1 MKSNQLFLCVAVG
14 LAFLFFAVCEDTPF
28 EWMRPDR
35 FDEINDKFYS
45 ITGENCR
52 SKRQDDLQFRPGTV
66 AQKPRYNMLLSTIIY
81 SNRSNLL
88 HAHNMALN
96 RAFFYSFIYQQLNN
110 SWDFDTQPGLMYI
123 YMGHA
128 ADVTANPGFINGSSI
143 FFDNNCSYPNWYRKM
158 NFNTTLPLFGPRAW
172 RADDYNEPTSWLR
185 EPSNNTI
192 DIHDYGSG
200 RIRNYTHPQYKGN
213 PWYRDWLP
221 DLVEKDDSVRK
232 FTYSV
237 GIKYS
242 NTTGVF
248 IKDEFTDY
256 SFFGPPQPG
265 QLSGKEALP
274 VLISDPYFD
283 CDRSDRWIV
292 TASAPVVEYMPRYS
306 PWIHLR
312 RARFVGVTTM
322 DLEFERLDMNQCPL
336 AEGNPAP
343 NYFANTAR
351 CRPVT
356 TMCEPL
362 MGFGFRRGGYQCVC
376 EPGYYYPWW
385 HDGPFQGVE
394 IEQATYD
401 EWLYGF
407 DCLNVEQRMLTPDM
421 APEFIT
427 RKRRSVYST
436 KDRFMAAVPKGQS
449 VRLTAQRKRS
459 VIEALKEHRAEAQAL
474 ESAAAE
480 LHPKVVKKR
489 STRLVAKKSA
499 LGSASSLHREKRSAT
514 DEEAASRMKR
524 IMERKYQTNKGNC
537 GTKKAYELFL
547 PGDVNFGVER
557 QFEAQGRTALR
568 LAHFLS
574 NFLQNVDEYEE
585 FGDLKGDRR
594 LNETQIFAEVIAN
607 VMGDFRILGSGV
619 FFDRYKF
626 RMSPPVNNTDP
637 RFVNGITREFFGP
650 YAWRH
655 SSSDQGT
662 GLDSFNALDFSGFQD
677 FYTDKAWFQNLKSRW
692 ATNFYDLKKFTA
704 KPMIRSNY
712 NGTSSIRFEYYPLT
726 YRAATYE
733 DGEWLRPEFKCDGR
747 VEDWVVTYLAPI
759 FGKNDLKTRI
769 EFKGVV
775 TVDVSLDYLDINQC
789 PSNFYVANAFK
800 NTARCDYQSQY
811 CVALEGKRFN
821 TGGYKCECRQGFE
834 YPFNDLAWFFDG
846 QTMEQE
852 YGKLQAGEPNRYHT
866 LKCRIGAASSLTSSL
881 LLVVAL
887 ATLQLLW

>member
-1 MKSNQLFLCVAVG
+1 MDKTSQIYLALFVG
-14 LAFLFFAVCEDTPF
+14 LGAFLVAQCVTPF

-35 FDEINDKFYS
+35 FDQINDKFYTV
-45 ITGENCR
+45 TGENCR
-52 SKRQDDLQFRPGTV
+52 SKREEDLKFRDDTV

-81 SNRSNLL
+81 SNRSSLL

-96 RAFFYSFIYQQLNN
+96 RAFFYSFIYQQMNQT
-110 SWDFDTQPGLMYI
+110 WDFETQPGLMYI

-128 ADVTANPGFINGSSI
+128 ADVSANPGFINGSSL

-158 NFNTTLPLFGPRAW
+158 NFNITLPLFGPRAW
-172 RADDYNEPTSWLR
+172 REDDYNEPTNWLR

-192 DIHDYGSG
+192 SIHDYGSG

-213 PWYRDWLP
+213 PWYSPWLP
-221 DLVEKDDSVRK
+221 DLFEKDDSVRK

-242 NTTGVF
+242 NATGVF
-248 IKDEFTDY
+248 TKDMYTDY

-265 QLSGKEALP
+265 QSSGQESLP
-274 VLISDPYFD
+274 VHISSPYFD
-283 CDRSDRWIV
+283 CDRSNRWIV
-292 TASAPVVEYMPRYS
+292 TASSPIVEFMPRYS
-306 PWIHLR
+306 NWTHLR

-322 DLEFERLDMNQCPL
+322 DVEFERLDMNQCPL

-343 NYFANTAR
+343 NFFAGTAR
-351 CRPVT
+351 CRPT
-356 TMCEPL
+356 TMCDPL

-376 EPGYYYPWW
+376 QPGYYYPWW
-385 HDGPFQGVE
+385 HDGPFQGLEV
-394 IEQATYD
+394 EQATWEEYQ
-401 EWLYGF
+401 YGF
-407 DCLNVEQRMLTPDM
+407 DCLSVGERMLTPDI
-421 APEFIT
+421 APEFVT
-427 RKRRSVYST
+427 RKRRSIYT
-436 KDRFMAAVPKGQS
+436 AKNRFMDTLPKTQS
-449 VRLTAQRKRS
+449 VILTPRQKRS
-459 VIEALKEHRAEAQAL
+459 VMEALKEHREEMKKLEDAQA
-474 ESAAAE
+474 EE
-480 LHPKVVKKR
+480 NPKILKKR
-489 STRLVAKKSA
+489 FVPNKSNK
-499 LGSASSLHREKRSAT
+499 GSASAHSRMKRAAV
-514 DEEAASRMKR
+514 DEEAANRMQR
-524 IMERKYQTNKGNC
+524 IMDRKYQTSIKNC
-537 GTKKAYELFL
+537 GDKKAYELFL

-568 LAHFLS
+568 LAHFMS

-607 VMGDFRILGSGV
+607 IMGDFRILGSGV

-650 YAWRH
+650 YAFRT
-655 SSSDQGT
+655 STPQA
-662 GLDSFNALDFSGFQD
+662 GLDSFNALDFSGFKN
-677 FYTDKAWFQNLKSRW
+677 FYTDLPWFQNLKSRW

-704 KPMIRSNY
+704 KPMIRSDY

-747 VEDWVVTYLAPI
+747 VNDWVVTYLAPF
-759 FGKNDLKTRI
+759 FGKNDLKTRL

-775 TVDVSLDYLDINQC
+775 TVDVQLDYLDINQC

-800 NTARCDYQSQY
+800 NTARCDYRSQF

-821 TGGYKCECRQGFE
+821 RGGYKCECRQGFE
-834 YPFNDLAWFFDG
+834 YPFNDLAWYFDG
-846 QTMEQE
+846 QTMEE
-852 YGKLQAGEPNRYHT
+852 EHRKLSVGDPNRYHT
-866 LKCRIGAASSLTSSL
+866 LRCRIGAAPSLTASL
-881 LLVVAL
+881 LLVVAM
-887 ATLQLLW
+887 AFLQLV